1 MEHLQ
6 AAEEYLEKAEEGIE
20 RMKHLTDSIDAR
32 TNPDAANRAVA
43 EVLSPT
49 DTPVIDLPPDGS
61 VILPGGYIAPDGQV
75 FAEADVRELTGV
87 DEEALARP
95 EVTKSLGRFT
105 QLLLQ
110 RGVTRVGPFDNPSN
124 SILGSLLIGDRD
136 MLLIAIRRATYGPN
150 LDLSVECPTCAEKL
164 DLQYDLEK
172 DIPVKKMAD
181 PLSRAFPYGLKSGKK
196 LTAKLAIGVD
206 QEAIL
211 NAGNKTV
218 PELNTLLLSRC
229 ITDDAGVPI
238 GVEGVRALGIHDRRE
253 ILKAITEAQ
262 PGPQY
267 QSMSVTCPVCAKEF
281 PLSLT
286 LFDLF
291 R

>member
-6 AAEEYLEKAEEGIE
+6 AAEEYLEKESG
-20 RMKHLTDSIDAR
+20 IDAR
-32 TNPDAANRAVA
+32 INPEAANQAVA
-43 EVLSPT
+43 EALRPT
-49 DTPVIDLPPDGS
+49 DTPIIDLPPDGS
-61 VILPGGYIAPDGQV
+61 VELPGGYIAPDGQV
-75 FAEADVRELTGV
+75 FTQAEVRELTGV

-95 EVTKSLGRFT
+95 EVTKHLGRFT

-110 RGVTRVGPFDNPSN
+110 RGVTRLGPFENPNN
-124 SILGSLLIGDRD
+124 SLLGSLLVGDRD
-136 MLLIAIRRATYGPN
+136 MLLIAIRRATYGSN
-150 LDLSVECPTCAEKL
+150 LELSVECPACAEKL

-172 DIPVKKMAD
+172 DIPTKKMED
-181 PLSRAFPYGLKSGKK
+181 PLNRVFPYGLKDGRKV
-196 LTAKLAIGVD
+196 TCKLAVGVD

-211 NAGNKTV
+211 NAGTKTV

-229 ITDDAGVPI
+229 IADEAGVPL

-267 QSMSVTCPVCAKEF
+267 QSLTVVCPVCAKDF